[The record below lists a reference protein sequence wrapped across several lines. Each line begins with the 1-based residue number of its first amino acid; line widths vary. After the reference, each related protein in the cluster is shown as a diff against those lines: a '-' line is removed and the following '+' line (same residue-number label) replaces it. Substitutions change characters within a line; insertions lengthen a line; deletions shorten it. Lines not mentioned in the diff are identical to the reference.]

1 MRPEREQERHSV
13 VAKRQ
18 VMALPTAREAECDI
32 IDLQD
37 FAGTPIRE
45 RYDEPR
51 PARVDLTT

>member
-1 MRPEREQERHSV
+1 
-13 VAKRQ
+13 
-18 VMALPTAREAECDI
+18 MALPTAREADCDI

-51 PARVDLTT
+51 PARVELTT